1 MDFPTFSLVYIA
13 YWPSAIHLQE
23 VWLHLPCVSFHQEA
37 AESNWLSDFLG
48 SFFLELCG
56 QICVYSRTLTIWNL
70 PEIRY
75 NRVGCMTI
83 QVIKGICCICW
94 NHGHL
99 PISSHCMADRLVSV
113 CPWTQSWKILK
124 LVFISSPAGH
134 AMKYGSITP
143 GAAPPIPLHLLP
155 FKTGEPEPKW
165 YC

>member
-1 MDFPTFSLVYIA
+1 MDFPTFSLVSIA
-13 YWPSAIHLQE
+13 CWPSAIHLQE
-23 VWLHLPCVSFHQEA
+23 VRLHLPCIFPSGSSREQLA
-37 AESNWLSDFLG
+37 LWLSGIFLPWTVWAN
-48 SFFLELCG
+48 LC
-56 QICVYSRTLTIWNL
+56 VFKDSPNL
-70 PEIRY
+70 KFAR
-75 NRVGCMTI
+75 NQVQQVGCMTI

-99 PISSHCMADRLVSV
+99 PSSHCVADRLVSV